1 MEEVLK
7 RAAVHDGMIP
17 QVLYR
22 VAVSVFRSA
31 CENPRFFLLMLA
43 LFYSGRKSDG
53 FQTVYPFVER
63 YYRLFVGIFEQ
74 AADELGNMHGRQ
86 KQFAVGF
93 MGVLH
98 YYLLLIPQDGEGLEG
113 IEVPERQIYE
123 LVRQFMYAYILRRG
137 RKAARRGISG
147 SGAGRGTV
155 RRRGTADPAGI
166 QRQDRRQ
173 NILAKWYEEAEFYHI
188 YPIGLLARPEGM
200 REGRPSTGCV
210 S

>member
-1 MEEVLK
+1 MENRKKLLEAALSLFYEKGYDAVGVQEIVDAAGVTKPTLYYYFGSKRGLLEAVLRENFQPMEEVLK

-123 LVRQFMYAYILRRG
+123 LVRQFMY
-137 RKAARRGISG
+137 GIYS
-147 SGAGRGTV
+147 
-155 RRRGTADPAGI
+155 
-166 QRQDRRQ
+166 
-173 NILAKWYEEAEFYHI
+173 
-188 YPIGLLARPEGM
+188 
-200 REGRPSTGCV
+200 
-210 S
+210 